1 MILKSKLFDAL
12 LLCVALVVSFSS
24 GYARSDGGKGVIT
37 TVLEASDESCPGLP
51 PIESSDNRLYVAP
64 NGNDAASGTWNA
76 PFATLRKAASLL
88 PNGGTIIVRGG
99 VYPAQP
105 MFYAVGSKD
114 VPLHIRAADGEK
126 PVFDG
131 SNIQDTNSAVIFM
144 ASASHAVIEG
154 LEVRNCFAFGCIGI
168 ASDTPV
174 LDLTVR
180 GTHIHHIA
188 SSAARFSGR
197 QIRIE
202 DNDFHDIALVNKN
215 NTNFPDGGW
224 PTCVGTKPNI
234 QNRLNPWADDVVI
247 RANRVR
253 DCWGEGIGVWYGSN
267 VVVEDNSIVNAW
279 NAGIYAD
286 NSFNVRIARN
296 YVRIYR
302 GLGGRAGTGIL
313 LGLEDY
319 GVWGLPNV
327 STSHVLVTNNV
338 VIAGVGIGWWS
349 VPTSES
355 TFESIHVFHN
365 SVAGTHD
372 EAISI
377 APVLAG
383 VKPPANSIIANN
395 VFVGATESKLG
406 NPGAFILGGNAW
418 INRPVPAIAGLGD
431 VSLEIALTDE
441 LLQQAQVN
449 EAQPLVSFVGTG
461 DARVGLIDDFLCGER
476 NTSAPTRGAFERL

>member
-1 MILKSKLFDAL
+1 MLLKPRLIDAL
-12 LLCVALVVSFSS
+12 LLCITLVVFLSS
-24 GYARSDGGKGVIT
+24 GHVRGDGGKGVIS
-37 TVLEASDESCPGLP
+37 TVLEGSGGGCPGLS
-51 PIESSDNRLYVAP
+51 PINSSGNRLYVAP
-64 NGNDAASGTWNA
+64 NGNDAASGTQKA

-99 VYPAQP
+99 VYPVQP
-105 MFYAVGSKD
+105 MFNAVGSND
-114 VPLHIRAADGEK
+114 MPLHIRAADGET

-131 SNIQDTNSAVIFM
+131 SSIQDANSAVIFLD
-144 ASASHAVIEG
+144 SASHVVIEG
-154 LEVRNCFAFGCIGI
+154 LEVRNCYVFGCMGI

-174 LDLTVR
+174 VGLTIR
-180 GTHIHHIA
+180 GTHIHHVA

-224 PTCVGTKPNI
+224 PTCVGTMPDI
-234 QNRLNPWADDVVI
+234 HNRSNPWTDDVVI
-247 RANRVR
+247 RANRIR

-267 VVVEDNSIVNAW
+267 VVVEDNSIANAW

-302 GLGGRAGTGIL
+302 GLGDRAGTGIL

-319 GVWGLPNV
+319 DVWGLPNV

-355 TFESIHVFHN
+355 TYESIHVFHN
-365 SVAGTHD
+365 SVAGTHE

-377 APVLAG
+377 APVLTG

-418 INRPVPAIAGLGD
+418 INRPIPAIAGLGD
-431 VSLEIALTDE
+431 VSLEVALTEE

-449 EAQPLVSFVGTG
+449 EAQPLASLVGTG
-461 DARVGLIDDFLCGER
+461 DARVGLIDDFLCNER
-476 NTSAPTRGAFERL
+476 DTSAPTRGAFERL